1 MTTLRVG
8 KKIFD
13 DILSGMPK
21 PKTPLY
27 HYTTQR
33 GLSGIVGTREIWA
46 THHQCLNDTEE
57 FIHAKDLFRREIDER
72 ADAAGPANNLLADM
86 KRTLE
91 GKRGFEDVNLYVASF
106 SADCGDSLSQWRA
119 YGGPTSGFSLG
130 FEMDEIALPSR
141 FKLVRCEYDEAKQRE
156 IIKSLVTQLLDGFTE
171 LSQEVKGVR
180 TYVDSFCRTELH
192 QLALLF
198 KHWKFS
204 EEREWRIIS
213 SEPMMEDPPS
223 TGEAPLGFREG
234 KSMLIPYRRVP
245 LMNNMNHFPLTEVV
259 VGPNPNPEQS
269 VRSVCSLLKSY
280 HLTNIKPRMSEVPYR
295 NW

>member
-13 DILSGMPK
+13 DIVSGMPK

-46 THHQCLNDTEE
+46 THHQCLNDTQV
-57 FIHAKDLFRREIDER
+57 FIHAKDLFRREIEER
-72 ADAAGPANNLLADM
+72 ADAADPTNHLLAEM

-91 GKRGFEDVNLYVASF
+91 GKRGFEDVNLYVASL
-106 SADCGDSLSQWRA
+106 SEDPDSLAQWRA

-130 FEMDEIALPSR
+130 FEMDGIVLPSP
-141 FKLVRCEYDEAKQRE
+141 FKLVRCEYDEGKQRG
-156 IIKSLVTQLLDGFTE
+156 ILRSLVTGLLGGFDE
-171 LSQEVKGVR
+171 LSQKGMGVGA
-180 TYVDSFCRTELH
+180 YVHSFCRTELH
-192 QLALLF
+192 PLALLF

-223 TGEAPLGFREG
+223 TGEAPLDFREG
-234 KSMLIPYRRVP
+234 KSMLIPYRSVP
-245 LMNNMNHFPLTEVV
+245 LRNNMNRFPLTEVV

-269 VRSVCSLLKSY
+269 VRSVCSLLKRY
-280 HLTNIKPRMSEVPYR
+280 HLANINPRMSEVPYR